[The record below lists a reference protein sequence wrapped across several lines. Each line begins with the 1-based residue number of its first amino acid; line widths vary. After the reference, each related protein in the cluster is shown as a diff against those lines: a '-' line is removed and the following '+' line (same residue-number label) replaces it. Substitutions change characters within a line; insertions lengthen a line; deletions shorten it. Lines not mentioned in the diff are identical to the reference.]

1 MRYYYIVCLILF
13 ILLLCGIAAALVSLN
28 RDKRN
33 CIAMPKYYLVV
44 GIVCACTFPIALF
57 FAKDSVPHIVLF
69 SASFLGSLCLIL
81 AHLNC
86 RIYYD
91 ETSFTVKGFFGTR
104 RTYSYPEIEYIRG
117 KRKDVNLYIGK
128 QIITINEHAPKK
140 YEFLTLARAQYRKYH
155 NGNAIPQRSQYK
167 KDLFCGHV
175 EEPESFIIAYAL
187 ISVLIIGCLI
197 ASFVLVKEAT
207 AADFEPITVSPDSC
221 EIVLGD
227 LRLYEK
233 DDPTYYSIQNYAKY
247 MEDPEGVP
255 ALLEK
260 GQSLQVLAKYH
271 ADKGRSYFSVAS
283 LTGEDG
289 TAYYTL
295 EMYNQNYMEN
305 LRIIRIILGIFGIV
319 WGGFV
324 ALSIYVGR
332 HPDKFSK
339 KFIRLFFKD
348 GYIH

>member
-33 CIAMPKYYLVV
+33 CIALPKYYLIV
-44 GIVCACTFPIALF
+44 GIVCACTFPIALYL
-57 FAKDSVPHIVLF
+57 AKDSAPHVVLF
-69 SASFLGSLCLIL
+69 SAALLVSLWIIL
-81 AHLNC
+81 WHLNG

-91 ETSFTVKGFFGTR
+91 DTEFTVKGFFGTR
-104 RTYSYPEIEYIRG
+104 RTYSYQEIEYIRG
-117 KRKDVNLYIGK
+117 ERKDVNLYIGK
-128 QIITINEHAPKK
+128 QVITINEYAPKK
-140 YEFLTLARAQYRKYH
+140 EEFLILAEAQYRKYH

-167 KDLFCGHV
+167 KDIFLGHV
-175 EEPESFIIAYAL
+175 ENPEEFIFAYAL

-197 ASFVLVKEAT
+197 ASFVFAKEAT

-255 ALLEK
+255 ALFEK
-260 GQSLQVLAKYH
+260 NKSFQVLAKYYE
-271 ADKGRSYFSVAS
+271 DKRESYFVVAA

-305 LRIIRIILGIFGIV
+305 LRILRIALGIFGIV
-319 WGGFV
+319 WGGFI
-324 ALSIYVGR
+324 ALSVYVGR
-332 HPDKFSK
+332 HPEKFSK

-348 GYIH
+348 GYVR